1 MVELKGEKTVL
12 RTLEREHCRQLWT
25 RYEPAETV
33 PTEPLNVG
41 LSVEGADKWFEEM
54 QAKQGR
60 EHVYLG
66 IFTPAGELLG
76 DVQLAN
82 IDWRARAATLGGSIS
97 RLADR
102 GAGYGTD
109 AARTILRYGFQ
120 HLGLHRVEGQTAEF
134 NAAGRRAMEKL
145 GFRQEGRRRQA
156 LYRSGRYW
164 DSLIYGLL
172 RDEFKAPP

>member
-1 MVELKGEKTVL
+1 MPYHPWLEVANG
-12 RTLEREHCRQLWT
+12 RTEGRKNG
-25 RYEPAETV
+25 PAH
-33 PTEPLNVG
+33 P
-41 LSVEGADKWFEEM
+41 
-54 QAKQGR
+54 
-60 EHVYLG
+60 
-66 IFTPAGELLG
+66 
-76 DVQLAN
+76 
-82 IDWRARAATLGGSIS
+82 GGSIS

-109 AARTILRYGFQ
+109 AARTILHYGFQ

-134 NAAGRRAMEKL
+134 NAAARRALEKL